1 MMWKIRSIAAATCT
15 ALACT
20 LAHGA
25 PVGVDP
31 KTSFSTD
38 WSDIWWNPSESGW
51 GMQLVQEGSTVF
63 ATLFV
68 YGSDNKPTWAIAVLT
83 VGANGVLSGPVAV
96 TTSGPFYGAATFDPA
111 TVTGDSAAGTMTI
124 TFSDVSTGQLTYTI
138 HGVTVNKRI
147 VRQTLANDNY
157 AGTYLT
163 AVNLTQASC
172 TNPAN
177 NVAASGTVGATVSQ
191 TGNAMTMTWTFSAS
205 VSCTYTG
212 SYSQNGRLGLFT
224 GPFSCSN
231 GDAGNMTF
239 FELTNRIGIMSGR
252 MSGQSTTFGCT
263 YTGRFS
269 GVDPNFP

>member
-25 PVGVDP
+25 PVDVDP

-68 YGSDNKPTWAIAVLT
+68 YGPDNKPTWIIATLT
-83 VGANGVLSGPVAV
+83 VGNNGVLTGQTFV
-96 TTSGPFYGAATFDPA
+96 TTGPFYGAPTFDTNSA
-111 TVTGDSAAGTMTI
+111 TIRSVGTMTI
-124 TFSDVSTGQLTYTI
+124 TFSDVSTGQLTYTVD
-138 HGVTVNKRI
+138 GVTVNKRI
-147 VRQTLANDNY
+147 VRQSVGTDNY
-157 AGTYLT
+157 NGNYLL
-163 AVNLTQASC
+163 ALNLTQASC
-172 TNPAN
+172 TNAAN
-177 NVAASGTVGATVSQ
+177 NQSGTGTVAANVAQ
-191 TGNAMTMTWTFSAS
+191 TGNAMTIIWQFGGN

-212 SYSQNGRLGLFT
+212 TYSQQGRLGLFT
-224 GPFSCSN
+224 GPYSCSDTDK
-231 GDAGNMTF
+231 GTMTF
-239 FELTNRIGIMSGR
+239 FELTNRVGMMSGR
-252 MSGQSTTFGCT
+252 ISGQSTTLGCT
-263 YTGRFS
+263 YSGRLS

>member
-1 MMWKIRSIAAATCT
+1 MKVKIRPIAAVTCT

-25 PVGVDP
+25 PADVTP

-38 WSDIWWNPSESGW
+38 WSDIWWNSSESGW

-68 YGSDNKPTWAIAVLT
+68 YGPDNKPTWIIATLT
-83 VGANGVLSGPVAV
+83 VGNNGVLSGPTYV
-96 TTSGPFYGAATFDPA
+96 TTGPFYGAASFDTNSA
-111 TVTGDSAAGTMTI
+111 TIRQVGTMTI
-124 TFSDVSTGQLTYTI
+124 TFSDVATGQLTYTVD
-138 HGVTVNKRI
+138 GVTVNKRI
-147 VRQTLANDNY
+147 VRQSVATDNY

-163 AVNLTQASC
+163 AVNLTQANC

-177 NVAASGTVGATVSQ
+177 NSSGSGTVAIGVTQS
-191 TGNAMTMTWTFSAS
+191 GSAMTMTWTFSGS

-212 SYSQNGRLGLFT
+212 SYSQNGRLGLFA
-224 GPFSCSN
+224 GPFSCTD
-231 GDAGNMTF
+231 GDKGTMTF

-252 MSGQSTTFGCT
+252 LSGQSTTFGCN
-263 YTGRFS
+263 YSGRFS